1 MIMNFHY
8 FIEYPQ
14 RQSIPENDKSVVIY
28 EKACRK
34 YGITLSS
41 SFLRGLKSGK
51 VNVNNQGLGPEGT
64 KAVALSLV
72 VSALWQN

>member
-8 FIEYPQ
+8 LIEYPQ
-14 RQSIPENDKSVVIY
+14 RQSISENDKSFVIY

-72 VSALWQN
+72 VSLLWQH